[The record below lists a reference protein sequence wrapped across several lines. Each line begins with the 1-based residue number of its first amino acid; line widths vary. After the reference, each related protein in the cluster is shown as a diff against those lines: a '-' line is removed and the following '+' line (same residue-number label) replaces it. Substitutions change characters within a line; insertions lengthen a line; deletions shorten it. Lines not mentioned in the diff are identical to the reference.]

1 LTVLIH
7 ILMLSV
13 DHCGDL
19 GGCDGLIS
27 PLWSSELHGIQSY
40 INHIGG
46 VIVSMNLKV
55 LDLSP
60 DSTHYDDS
68 QPISIKQCCIKTI
81 I

>member
-1 LTVLIH
+1 
-7 ILMLSV
+7 MLSV

-46 VIVSMNLKV
+46 VIVSMFT
-55 LDLSP
+55 LSMV
-60 DSTHYDDS
+60 DCGF
-68 QPISIKQCCIKTI
+68 ISGVMVSMFTLSMV
-81 I
+81 